1 MAWQTPKMVENGD
14 VEGVVQSAK
23 AKQNQYLGGKK
34 LFAVA
39 PMIDW
44 TYPI

>member
-14 VEGVVQSAK
+14 AQGVVQSEK
-23 AKQNQYLGGKK
+23 AKQNHYLSGKK
-34 LFAVA
+34 VFAVA

-44 TYPI
+44 TDPN

>member
-1 MAWQTPKMVENGD
+1 MAWQTPKMVENGGAQ
-14 VEGVVQSAK
+14 GVVQSEK

-44 TYPI
+44 TDPN